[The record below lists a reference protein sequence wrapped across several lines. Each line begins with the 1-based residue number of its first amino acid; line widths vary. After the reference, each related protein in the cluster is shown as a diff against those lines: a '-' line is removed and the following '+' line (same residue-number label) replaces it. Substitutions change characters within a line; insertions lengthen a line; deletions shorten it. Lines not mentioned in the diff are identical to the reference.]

1 MAGVLGALGRRIN
14 NNPEIK
20 KAGVE
25 ANIHAVL
32 IYERDGDDLYISM
45 HDYVIDVLKDFG
57 II

>member
-25 ANIHAVL
+25 ANIYAVL
-32 IYERDGDDLYISM
+32 IYERDGEDLYISL
-45 HDYVIDVLKDFG
+45 HDYVVEVLKDFG